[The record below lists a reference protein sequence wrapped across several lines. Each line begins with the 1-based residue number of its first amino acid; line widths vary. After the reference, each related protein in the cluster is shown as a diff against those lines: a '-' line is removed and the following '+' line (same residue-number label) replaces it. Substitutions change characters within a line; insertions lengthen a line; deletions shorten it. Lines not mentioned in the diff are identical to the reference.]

1 LRKNYLRKIE
11 YQRFPCIA
19 TSTTSSMKWTLAF
32 TYLILLLAYK
42 NTFAQN
48 KHLQLDSI
56 ESYFSNNF
64 TPSFEHQGVFRWE
77 KRNQDWYLVS
87 LEYQNGQYVDKT
99 KTKVVADGK
108 YIDVH
113 EHYRAKTDSND
124 TFNYQ
129 NTNTGY
135 THYQLQ
141 PYYGYNGWY
150 NDVIDYYKQYPPA
163 NATSYYALG
172 RAYSSK
178 ATGYLGNQFGDAIA
192 SEQMELP
199 LGMNCLKPKQISQ
212 FLATSEQAQNC
223 FKQSMLLDP
232 NLETIVGKI
241 QIKYANEI
249 ITAFH
254 TLLVFADSFAQHYS
268 LPENIYPDSLLHAS
282 RLLLQS
288 CPSNSIFVS
297 AGDNDFYPLLYL
309 QQKERLRRDVY
320 VIHFGLLAMDRF
332 ILRASYPQF
341 EAKAI
346 NLPIKKNLYEQNHN
360 AYINNIQASAEMTM
374 NDLMSTLTYN
384 AGIEDVEKQLPIY
397 GQYLRID
404 SKAKP
409 QQKIRLKQSQY
420 MYKETWVFWKL
431 LQHLGDRSIVCQYPI
446 PEESYASFNQLL
458 KSKNGLYHFNWQQ
471 VK

>member
-1 LRKNYLRKIE
+1 MYRITLSRQNWFVVLNLIILLAFNTNSYAQNTTLKLEDIENYFTKNYV
-11 YQRFPCIA
+11 
-19 TSTTSSMKWTLAF
+19 
-32 TYLILLLAYK
+32 
-42 NTFAQN
+42 
-48 KHLQLDSI
+48 
-56 ESYFSNNF
+56 
-64 TPSFEHQGVFRWE
+64 PSFEHQGVFRWE

-99 KTKVVADGK
+99 KTKVVANGK
-108 YIDVH
+108 YLDVL
-113 EHYRAKTDSND
+113 EHYRAKSDSND

-150 NDVIDYYKQYPPA
+150 NDVINYYQQYPPS
-163 NATSYYALG
+163 NATNYYALG
-172 RAYSSK
+172 RAYSTK

-192 SEQMELP
+192 TEKMELP
-199 LGMNCLKPKQISQ
+199 LRMNCLQPKQISQ
-212 FLATSEQAQNC
+212 FLATSAQAQNC
-223 FKQSMLLDP
+223 FKQSMLIDP

-268 LPENIYPDSLLHAS
+268 LPENIYPDSVLQAS
-282 RLLLQS
+282 RQILQS

-332 ILRASYPQF
+332 ILRATYPQF
-341 EAKAI
+341 EAKEI
-346 NLPIKKNLYEQNHN
+346 RIPIHQNLYEQNHN

-404 SKAKP
+404 SKVKP
-409 QQKIRLKQSQY
+409 QLKIRLKQSQY
-420 MYKETWVFWKL
+420 MYKETWVFWIL
-431 LQHLGDRSIVCQYPI
+431 LQYLGDRSIVCQYPI
-446 PEESYASFNQLL
+446 HEESYASFNQLL